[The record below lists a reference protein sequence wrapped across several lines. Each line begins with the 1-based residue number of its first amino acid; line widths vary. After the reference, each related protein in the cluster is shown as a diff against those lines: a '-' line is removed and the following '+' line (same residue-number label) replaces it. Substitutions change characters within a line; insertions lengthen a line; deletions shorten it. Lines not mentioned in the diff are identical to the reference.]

1 VPEIRGQAAALA
13 GAVHG
18 HLATTARRRRQPV
31 PDVEVA
37 GPTLTLGPVAV
48 AAPAEPATRE
58 TTHGVMTA

>member
-1 VPEIRGQAAALA
+1 
-13 GAVHG
+13 VHG